1 MARSSI
7 RDGSKAS
14 GRTAVSAMRS
24 VLGLYFSYWKSE
36 ESRKASAFALA
47 IAALTSVNAYVDV
60 QAAYRIKDIFD
71 NIFARDLH
79 AAGTQVLIF
88 LFLATASNLMI
99 KSRHWL
105 SHTLHMK
112 WRQWL
117 TRQFTNAWLT
127 NKAFFHINNLT
138 GLIDNP
144 DKRIEDDI
152 NGLPGQLIGLTMG
165 GVSAIIYLVLF
176 TISMKDM
183 AGTMVVNVLETDM
196 TVPAQAFWIGFG
208 AAVSCAL
215 LGTWMAY
222 KLGNPLI
229 LLNETILKKEGYFR
243 TGLFEI
249 RNNASEIA
257 CYQGQD
263 VEKRKLNAQLDS
275 LIKTV
280 FKKRN
285 VSFKVDIFESA
296 YADVSQVMSIAVGAI
311 AYTLSPSMT
320 SGGVMAFSQVFD
332 RLRNS
337 MSWFVQVF
345 PALFQTKVITKRLIE
360 FADAIDNA
368 QDPQSFYAEL
378 GNSADIAVVEEEHD
392 DIVATALELKDPMNE
407 QPLLRAE
414 RLIIQQGQRVLITGP
429 SGCGKSTL
437 LRALC
442 GLSRYGQGDIA
453 IPKHKSILFTPQTPY
468 VLDEASLKEN
478 ICYPKR
484 PDEYADERVIQVLKL
499 VELESLVPLLNQKHR
514 NGTSWRA
521 LSVGEKQRLVFAR
534 IHLHQPDIVLLDEAT
549 SALDAAIQEAMY
561 QRLVESLTASTVIS
575 VAHRKGLDHHH
586 DVHIEVRDRR
596 LIIREIHKVIDLQE
610 RREPRARGRMKSL
623 A

>member
-1 MARSSI
+1 MSHIPSQDGLKPSS
-7 RDGSKAS
+7 
-14 GRTAVSAMRS
+14 RTAVSAMRS
-24 VLGLYFSYWKSE
+24 VLGLYFSYWRSE
-36 ESRKASAFALA
+36 QSRQGIVFALA
-47 IAALTSVNAYVDV
+47 IAALTTVNAYVDV

-71 NIFARDLH
+71 NIFARNLN
-79 AAGTQVLIF
+79 AAGTQAFIF
-88 LFLATASNLMI
+88 LSLATASNLMV

-127 NKAFFHINNLT
+127 NKAFFHINNLS

-165 GVSAIIYLVLF
+165 GVSAVIYLVLF

-183 AGTMVVNVLETDM
+183 SGTMVVNVLETDM
-196 TVPAQAFWIGFG
+196 TVPAESFWIGFG
-208 AAVSCAL
+208 AAVFCAL
-215 LGTWMAY
+215 LGTWVAY

-229 LLNETILKKEGYFR
+229 LLNETILRKEGFFR

-249 RNNASEIA
+249 RTNASEIA
-257 CYQGQD
+257 CYHGQD
-263 VEKRKLNAQLDS
+263 VEKRKLNTQLDS
-275 LIKTV
+275 LLETV

-296 YADVSQVMSIAVGAI
+296 YADISQVLSIVVGAV

-368 QDPQSFYAEL
+368 QDPRYFYAEH
-378 GNSADIAVVEEEHD
+378 GNSADITVVDEDHD
-392 DIVATALELKDPMNE
+392 HIVATALELKDPMNE

-414 RLIIQQGQRVLITGP
+414 QLIIQRGQRVLITGP

-442 GLSRYGQGDIA
+442 GLSRYGKGDIA
-453 IPKHKSILFTPQTPY
+453 LPRQKRILFTPQMPY
-468 VLDEASLKEN
+468 VLNEASLKEN
-478 ICYPKR
+478 ICYPHR
-484 PDEYADERVIQVLKL
+484 PDDYADERVIEVLKL
-499 VELESLVPLLNQKHR
+499 VELEALVPFLDQKDR

-549 SALDAAIQEAMY
+549 SALDADIQEAMY
-561 QRLVESLTASTVIS
+561 QRLVESLTESTVIS

-586 DVHIEVRDRR
+586 DVHIEVRDRS

-610 RREPRARGRMKSL
+610 RREPRAQPRMKSL

>member
-1 MARSSI
+1 M
-7 RDGSKAS
+7 
-14 GRTAVSAMRS
+14 RT
-24 VLGLYFSYWKSE
+24 VLGLYLSYWKSE
-36 ESRKASAFALA
+36 KSKRAITYALA

-71 NIFARDLH
+71 NIFARNLA
-79 AAGTQVLIF
+79 AAGIQVLIF
-88 LFLATASNLMI
+88 LSLATASNLMV

-105 SHTLHMK
+105 SHTLHMN

-117 TRQFTNAWLT
+117 TQQFTNAWLT
-127 NKAFFHINNLT
+127 NKAFFHLNNLS

-165 GVSAIIYLVLF
+165 GVSAVIYLVLF

-183 AGTMVVNVLETDM
+183 AGTTVANVMGTDM
-196 TVPAQAFWIGFG
+196 TVPGDAFWIGFG
-208 AAVSCAL
+208 AAVACAL
-215 LGTWMAY
+215 AGTWMAY
-222 KLGNPLI
+222 KLGSPLI

-257 CYQGQD
+257 CYHGQD
-263 VEKRKLNAQLDS
+263 VEKRKLDGHLES
-275 LIKTV
+275 LIETV

-285 VSFKVDIFESA
+285 VSFRVDIFETA
-296 YADVSQVMSIAVGAI
+296 YADVSQVLSIAVGAI
-311 AYTLSPSMT
+311 AYTLAPGMT

-368 QDPQSFYAEL
+368 QNPQRFYAEL
-378 GNSADIAVVEEEHD
+378 GNSADILVVEHERDH
-392 DIVATALELKDPMNE
+392 ILATELELKDPMNK
-407 QPLLRAE
+407 QPLLSTE
-414 RLIIQQGQRVLITGP
+414 RLEIRQGDRVLITGS

-453 IPKHKSILFTPQTPY
+453 IPGHKKLLFTPQTPY
-468 VLDEASLKEN
+468 VLSEGTLKDN
-478 ICYPKR
+478 VCYPNR
-484 PDEYADERVIQVLKL
+484 PEDYDDERVLQVLAL
-499 VELESLVPLLNQKHR
+499 AELGSLIPFLHAKDR

-534 IHLHQPDIVLLDEAT
+534 IHLQQPDIVLLDEAT
-549 SALDAAIQEAMY
+549 SALDADIQETMY
-561 QRLVESLTASTVIS
+561 QRLLENLSGATVIS

-586 DVHIEVRDRR
+586 HLQIEVKDRR
-596 LIIREIHKVIDLQE
+596 LHIRELHKVIELPN
-610 RREPRARGRMKSL
+610 RRESRLPDREKWIA
-623 A
+623 

>member
-1 MARSSI
+1 
-7 RDGSKAS
+7 
-14 GRTAVSAMRS
+14 MRS
-24 VLGLYFSYWKSE
+24 VFGLYFSYWKSE
-36 ESRKASAFALA
+36 ESQRAIAFALA

-60 QAAYRIKDIFD
+60 QAAYRIKEIFD
-71 NIFARDLH
+71 NIFARDLN
-79 AAGTQVLIF
+79 AAATQVLIF
-88 LFLATASNLMI
+88 LALGTASNLMV

-105 SHTLHMK
+105 SHTLHMN

-117 TRQFTNAWLT
+117 TGQFTNAWLT
-127 NKAFFHINNLT
+127 NKAFFHINNLS

-165 GVSAIIYLVLF
+165 GVSAVIYLVLF
-176 TISMKDM
+176 TISMQDM
-183 AGTMVVNVLETDM
+183 AGTTVINVLDTDM
-196 TVPAQAFWIGFG
+196 TVPDGSFWIGFG
-208 AAVSCAL
+208 AAVLCAL
-215 LGTWMAY
+215 FGTWIAY

-229 LLNETILKKEGYFR
+229 LLNATILKQEGYFR
-243 TGLFEI
+243 SGLFEI

-257 CYQGQD
+257 CYHGQG
-263 VEKRKLNAQLDS
+263 VEKNKLNAQLDS

-285 VSFKVDIFESA
+285 VSFKLDIFESA
-296 YADVSQVMSIAVGAI
+296 YADVSQVLSIAVGAI

-360 FADAIDNA
+360 FAEAIDNA
-368 QDPQSFYAEL
+368 QDPQRFYAAS
-378 GNSADIAVVEEEHD
+378 GNSAEISVVEHEHD
-392 DIVATALELKDPMNE
+392 YIIATELELKDPMNE
-407 QPLLRAE
+407 QPLLSAP
-414 RLIIQQGQRVLITGP
+414 RLKIQQGQRVLITGP

-442 GLSRYGQGDIA
+442 GLSRYGQGEIA
-453 IPKHKSILFTPQTPY
+453 IPGHRSILFTPQMPY
-468 VLDEASLKEN
+468 VLNEASLKEN
-478 ICYPKR
+478 ICYPDR
-484 PDEYADERVIQVLKL
+484 PDDYADERVIEVLQL
-499 VELESLVPLLNQKHR
+499 VELEHVVPFLNQNDR
-514 NGTSWRA
+514 NGTPWRA

-534 IHLHQPDIVLLDEAT
+534 IHLQQPDIVLLDEAS
-549 SALDAAIQEAMY
+549 SALDADIQEVMY
-561 QRLVESLTASTVIS
+561 RRLVESLSEATVIS
-575 VAHRKGLDHHH
+575 VAHRRGLDHHH
-586 DVHIEVRDRR
+586 DLHIEVRDRR
-596 LIIREIHKVIDLQE
+596 LIIRELHKVIDLQE
-610 RREPRARGRMKSL
+610 RREPQPRGRMKSL